1 MNQRLS
7 SITGGRPRRGGQ
19 RRLRDRQREEASRA
33 ILDAAEQVF
42 GEEGLSARLDRVAAR
57 AGVAVGTLYNHF
69 EDRGSLVA
77 ALSRRRRE
85 ALVARIDAALE
96 TTERSPFEEQLRAFV
111 AAISAHAREHGR
123 FLAALVQSGEG
134 PARQLPRGSVIDLLV
149 ARADVLV
156 ERGVAAGALRG
167 EGAERFGLALVA
179 LARAFLLRQV
189 LGGDAPADVEPAVV
203 DLFLRGCAR

>member
-1 MNQRLS
+1 M
-7 SITGGRPRRGGQ
+7 Q

-69 EDRGSLVA
+69 EDRDALVA

-85 ALVARIDAALE
+85 ALVGRIDAALE
-96 TTERSPFEEQLRAFV
+96 TSERAPFEDQIRAFV
-111 AAISAHAREHGR
+111 GAISAHARAHGR

-134 PARQLPRGSVIDLLV
+134 PARQIPRGSVIDLLV
-149 ARADVLV
+149 ARADLLV
-156 ERGVAAGALRG
+156 ERGVAAGALRA
-167 EGAERFGLALVA
+167 EGAGRFGLALVA

-189 LGGDAPADVEPAVV
+189 LGGDDPAEAEPAVV
-203 DLFLRGCAR
+203 ELFLRGCAR